1 MEVGDGETEAGGGL
15 EAAGGGVHADG
26 GRGEGVSGREE
37 ERAPVLAV
45 VVGSVGGTGQ
55 DVVPF

>member
-1 MEVGDGETEAGGGL
+1 M
-15 EAAGGGVHADG
+15 HADG
-26 GRGEGVSGREE
+26 GWGEGVSGREE

-45 VVGSVGGTGQ
+45 VVGGVGWPSQ